1 MKETTRTWNLEDRP
15 ARRARKANG
24 ALLKG
29 FLVLL
34 PLFALPAI
42 WSWTPLNQWI
52 NLATIISWQES
63 VRNNP
68 AAPYLV
74 AGAYV
79 LGSLVL
85 FPVTV
90 LTVATVFTFGPIW
103 GNVYGFAGWM
113 VSASLGFGLGHLA
126 GHDLLRKI
134 ASAQVDRLLRQA
146 TRHGF
151 ITVLTM
157 RILPVAPFTLVN
169 LFVGAS
175 RIRFGDFF
183 LASVLGRIP
192 GMVALSLVGF
202 QVENFLRKPAV
213 ESFAGLGLIIV
224 LGALGV
230 IWAARRF
237 KARDADHR
245 HTAPPQKRP

>member
-1 MKETTRTWNLEDRP
+1 MKENARSWNLGVKP
-15 ARRARKANG
+15 AHRTRKVNG
-24 ALLKG
+24 ALLKV

-52 NLATIISWQES
+52 NLATIIGWQES

-79 LGSLVL
+79 VGSLVF

-90 LTVATVFTFGPIW
+90 LTVATVFTYGPIW

-113 VSASLGFGLGHLA
+113 LSASVGYGLGCLI

-134 ASAQVDRLLRQA
+134 ASAQVDRLIRQA

-151 ITVLTM
+151 IAVLTM
-157 RILPVAPFTLVN
+157 RVLPVAPFTVVN
-169 LFVGAS
+169 IFVGAS
-175 RIRFGDFF
+175 RIRFHDFF

-192 GMVALSLVGF
+192 GMVTLSLVGF
-202 QVENFLRKPAV
+202 QVENLLRKPAV
-213 ESFAGLGLIIV
+213 ENFPALGLLV
-224 LGALGV
+224 LLVVVVVV
-230 IWAARRF
+230 IWSSWRV
-237 KARDADHR
+237 KSGGADR
-245 HTAPPQKRP
+245 HTSHSRQH